1 MASYESR
8 VRVISETNLDS
19 ANNTS
24 YVTVAYEF
32 RRTDYSYYG
41 YNRTGDAY
49 WSIVCAGQGSGNQYF
64 TFDWSIPQNVWHEIG
79 RWSFTIPHN
88 ADGSK
93 AVFMQALVYF
103 GNGVAPGNLWASGD
117 AVLTTIPRATA
128 PTLSP
133 ATQTIGQNIT
143 INLPR
148 ASSSFTHS
156 LSYSFGGLSGTIA
169 TGAGTSATFTLPES
183 FIAQIPSAVTKTG
196 KITCRTYNGS
206 TLVGTKEV
214 TFTARVPSDV
224 VPSISGVTISEA
236 EEEIAEKFGIY
247 VRNKSRL
254 HIVPAATGAQGS
266 TISSCRVDCDG
277 GIYTGMD
284 VTTDRLG
291 SEGTVQIKVTV
302 TDSRGRT
309 ATTSRSITVYDY
321 YNPNIRTFAAY
332 RADSAGAEDDEAESA
347 KLVIDFEIAPI
358 NNKNDKSYKV
368 QTQKQGETSW
378 TTILSGSVYSYDD
391 TYVKTGTVLN
401 ADDSYTVRL
410 VVSDY
415 FMETVAEIE
424 IGTAFTLM
432 DFRYTGRGMAIGKVS
447 QKDALEINMDVEFLK
462 ALKLL
467 TDDETV
473 DIGKMLS
480 ERITDRNELALVT
493 QTGFLVDALAI
504 KFLSDIQ
511 DYIVDFGSNNNGKYV
526 KLSSGILIMWAGG
539 SATCAIGSAAGS
551 MYASSEFTITYPE
564 ESLTA
569 AIPVFNTPA
578 GGAIWG
584 NVSGSANNFKTSFR
598 YHLFSATVWNLASF
612 FWSYIAIGTWK

>member
-236 EEEIAEKFGIY
+236 EEEIAEKFGVY

-551 MYASSEFTITYPE
+551 MYASSEFTITYPAK
-564 ESLTA
+564 SLTA
-569 AIPVFNTPA
+569 AIPVFNAPA

-598 YHLFSATVWNLASF
+598 YHLFSTTMWNLASF

>member
-64 TFDWSIPQNVWHEIG
+64 TFDWSIPQNVWYEIG

-93 AVFMQALVYF
+93 AVFTQALVYF

-128 PTLSP
+128 PTLST

-156 LSYSFGGLSGTIA
+156 LSYSFGSLSGTIA

-291 SEGTVQIKVTV
+291 SEGTVQINVTV

-309 ATTSRSITVYDY
+309 ATTSRSIT
-321 YNPNIRTFAAY
+321 
-332 RADSAGAEDDEAESA
+332 
-347 KLVIDFEIAPI
+347 
-358 NNKNDKSYKV
+358 
-368 QTQKQGETSW
+368 
-378 TTILSGSVYSYDD
+378 
-391 TYVKTGTVLN
+391 
-401 ADDSYTVRL
+401 
-410 VVSDY
+410 
-415 FMETVAEIE
+415 
-424 IGTAFTLM
+424 
-432 DFRYTGRGMAIGKVS
+432 
-447 QKDALEINMDVEFLK
+447 
-462 ALKLL
+462 
-467 TDDETV
+467 
-473 DIGKMLS
+473 
-480 ERITDRNELALVT
+480 
-493 QTGFLVDALAI
+493 
-504 KFLSDIQ
+504 
-511 DYIVDFGSNNNGKYV
+511 
-526 KLSSGILIMWAGG
+526 
-539 SATCAIGSAAGS
+539 
-551 MYASSEFTITYPE
+551 
-564 ESLTA
+564 
-569 AIPVFNTPA
+569 
-578 GGAIWG
+578 
-584 NVSGSANNFKTSFR
+584 KTS
-598 YHLFSATVWNLASF
+598 HTNTVC
-612 FWSYIAIGTWK
+612 